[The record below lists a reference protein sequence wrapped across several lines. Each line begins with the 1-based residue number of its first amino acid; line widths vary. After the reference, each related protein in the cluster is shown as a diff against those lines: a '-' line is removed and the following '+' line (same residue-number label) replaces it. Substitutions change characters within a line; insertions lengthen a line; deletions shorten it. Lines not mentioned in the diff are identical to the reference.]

1 MFVVGWFVG
10 ASGKSAVVG
19 ISVESAGLAGK
30 GMCKVDGGT
39 AVLGAG
45 KGVGFRGT
53 DGRTVGDWPWQRRHL
68 TDGQGVRRRG
78 TARSQHVLVDVHRR
92 RWGVP
97 GSRGRGGMTFRD
109 GLRIGLAL
117 KGLCPSDL
125 SVIHPD

>member
-1 MFVVGWFVG
+1 VWYVFVVGWFVG

-53 DGRTVGDWPWQRRHL
+53 DGGTVGDCN
-68 TDGQGVRRRG
+68 
-78 TARSQHVLVDVHRR
+78 
-92 RWGVP
+92 
-97 GSRGRGGMTFRD
+97 SRDNVG
-109 GLRIGLAL
+109 I
-117 KGLCPSDL
+117 
-125 SVIHPD
+125 